1 MVTSPMKPDETIP
14 GGKYL
19 NATQDRWEDA
29 NGKDLGPVVCSPDC
43 GCDDGECAADTTITV
58 HDDGTFEAD
67 PPELVES
74 VEVVDE
80 SGTVIGEATPKRTR
94 SRKAA
99 A

>member
-43 GCDDGECAADTTITV
+43 GCEDGECAADITITAQ
-58 HDDGTFEAD
+58 DDGM
-67 PPELVES
+67 
-74 VEVVDE
+74 VVDE